1 MTAIL
6 DLMKISAI
14 LCNAHKWALREQRP
28 RISGFVDLW
37 KAQYPMR
44 SCSTAKQEAT
54 ETIPEPRAIT
64 TTDTSGLKPP
74 PLRDMESRDKDR
86 LLDVLELY
94 QGLLK
99 DERQER
105 QRLMAQVDEMQKRLL
120 DFIGHQDSSKL
131 PSLPSQPVQPTGSQ
145 QSPREKNSTMAK
157 PTLNSHTP
165 QPEPPCTTALNLSP
179 KPNRQLLPLR
189 KKPLTVAKQN
199 IKAPQAP
206 LARPEIFGKGIVVRW
221 ASRPGKI
228 IRVRLPKSPPTTS
241 ETPTDQTPIKSP
253 VLDLTKTPAP
263 ETKVWVFSGQPPAPT
278 RPAPPSKPDE
288 PVRPPGILPV
298 RPEKKEPTS
307 KTPPA
312 TSIFSNI
319 QSPSAGAGLFQAS
332 PSTTSIFSTAGLKPA
347 APQDLPG
354 SKFQFTGT
362 PTSPPSKAE
371 QTTRPTSQ
379 DVPEFSFAPP
389 LLEEDRSAPASE
401 TPSKFNF
408 AAPLPKVKQP
418 AFSFSFAPL
427 PASEKTSALES
438 TPLSNSP
445 ADKDKTPAP
454 APIIFFSP
462 STATKKNKTTSGS
475 SSAPF
480 WIFPNPEVKTP
491 PSRRST
497 TAQQGSRPARDD
509 SSTPLW
515 RSPFSSEGEG
525 KESKPENQASPSTR
539 TARSRGPKAETRQA
553 AEQATAH
560 DTPKATPAS
569 PEPLLA
575 TLPST
580 PEVEAKRDKRSER
593 SQQPDE
599 NDDDVDKEYDAGDEE
614 DEDVEGEASGC
625 VKEEV
630 SVKKSE
636 QGGGE

>member
-28 RISGFVDLW
+28 RISGFIDLW

-54 ETIPEPRAIT
+54 ETIPEPKVIT

-74 PLRDMESRDKDR
+74 RDMESRDKDR

-105 QRLMAQVDEMQKRLL
+105 HRLMAQVDEMQKRLL
-120 DFIGHQDSSKL
+120 DFIGHRDSSKP
-131 PSLPSQPVQPTGSQ
+131 PSPPSQPVQPTGSQ
-145 QSPREKNSTMAK
+145 QSPREKNSIMAK
-157 PTLNSHTP
+157 PTPNSHTP
-165 QPEPPCTTALNLSP
+165 QPEPPCITALNFSP

-189 KKPLTVAKQN
+189 KKPLTVVKQN

-206 LARPEIFGKGIVVRW
+206 LVRPEIFGKGIVVRW
-221 ASRPGKI
+221 ASRPGKT

-241 ETPTDQTPIKSP
+241 KTATDQTPIKSP
-253 VLDLTKTPAP
+253 VPDLTETPAP
-263 ETKVWVFSGQPPAPT
+263 ETKIWVFSGQPPAPT
-278 RPAPPSKPDE
+278 RAAPPSKPDE

-298 RPEKKEPTS
+298 RPERKEPTS

-312 TSIFSNI
+312 TSIFSSI
-319 QSPSAGAGLFQAS
+319 QS
-332 PSTTSIFSTAGLKPA
+332 
-347 APQDLPG
+347 
-354 SKFQFTGT
+354 
-362 PTSPPSKAE
+362 PSKAE
-371 QTTRPTSQ
+371 QTTRPKSQ
-379 DVPEFSFAPP
+379 DAPEFSFAPP
-389 LLEEDRSAPASE
+389 LLPEEDRSAPASE

-408 AAPLPKVKQP
+408 AAPPPKVKQP
-418 AFSFSFAPL
+418 AFSFSFASL
-427 PASEKTSALES
+427 PTSEKTSALES
-438 TPLSNSP
+438 TPLSNPP

-462 STATKKNKTTSGS
+462 SPATKKNKTPSCS
-475 SSAPF
+475 PSAPF
-480 WIFPNPEVKTP
+480 WISPNPKVKTP
-491 PSRRST
+491 TSTRST
-497 TAQQGSRPARDD
+497 TAQQGSPPARDD

-515 RSPFSSEGEG
+515 RSPFSSEGEE
-525 KESKPENQASPSTR
+525 KESKPANQGSPSTR
-539 TARSRGPKAETRQA
+539 TTKSRGPKAETKQA
-553 AEQATAH
+553 AEQVTAH
-560 DTPKATPAS
+560 DTSKSTPAS
-569 PEPLLA
+569 PEALLT

-580 PEVEAKRDKRSER
+580 PEPEAKRDKRPER
-593 SQQPDE
+593 SQQPGE

-625 VKEEV
+625 DKKTAKA
-630 SVKKSE
+630 KKSE
-636 QGGGE
+636 QGSGE